1 MANETREKFL
11 TAIRV
16 LSSGTGTLKVRLRLA
31 LVPDLLVLR
40 QDQMPWPDL
49 WDRFLTLREEVAPNG
64 RRDVALDQWWDFEL
78 GRIAQE
84 VVDIFDEITRRQGA

>member
-11 TAIRV
+11 TATRV
-16 LSSGTGTLKVRLRLA
+16 LASGTGTLKVRLRLA

-49 WDRFLTLREEVAPNG
+49 WDRFITLREEVAPNG
-64 RRDVALDQWWDFEL
+64 RRDVALEQWWDFEL

-84 VVDIFDEITRRQGA
+84 VVDIFDEITRRPSA